1 MREVLTDLVV
11 VFTLP
16 YILYQITTIYVLSL
30 YNVYANYI
38 SIKLENISQNL

>member
-1 MREVLTDLVV
+1 MKEVLTNLVV

-16 YILYQITTIYVLSL
+16 YIQYQITTLYALSS

-38 SIKLENISQNL
+38 SIKLENISQNF